1 MNQRLR
7 HLLERPDDAEGP
19 YEDAVRAKLGRK
31 AGLTTAP
38 EKQLAAIE
46 REIVQEMA
54 GALGR
59 AEKKV
64 EDALAACQALAPS
77 VHDERTL
84 AAYGAARE
92 HYLRMR
98 WELRVHRDALGFG
111 LDPRFEQRWPQLPR
125 DPRA

>member
-1 MNQRLR
+1 MKRRLR
-7 HLLERPDDAEGP
+7 HLLERPDDVEGP
-19 YEDAVRAKLGRK
+19 YQDAMREKLGPR
-31 AGLTTAP
+31 ASLTLGP

-59 AEKKV
+59 AERKAR
-64 EDALAACQALAPS
+64 DALATCQALAPT
-77 VHDERTL
+77 VHDDKTL

-92 HYLRMR
+92 RYQQAR

-111 LDPRFEQRWPQLPR
+111 LDPRFEQHWPELPR
-125 DPRA
+125 DPRR